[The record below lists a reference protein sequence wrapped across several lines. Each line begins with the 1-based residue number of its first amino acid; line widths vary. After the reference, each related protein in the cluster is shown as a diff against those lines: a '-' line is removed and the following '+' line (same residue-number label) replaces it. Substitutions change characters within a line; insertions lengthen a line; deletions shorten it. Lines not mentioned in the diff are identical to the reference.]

1 MRPPLTIA
9 SSAAVWRPGTPTESK
24 AYGRALLA
32 LAQQDPRIVCLGAD
46 LTGPTET
53 DLFRDTLPDRFFN
66 LGIAE
71 ANLMCVASG
80 MARSGDIPF
89 VNTFGVFATR
99 RAMDQ
104 VTLQI
109 AYPRANV
116 KLVGFMPGLTSP
128 GGPTH
133 QATDDVALMRALPGM
148 VVVEPACGSHVAP
161 LLAQLAAHS
170 GPAYMR
176 IKRGDLP
183 LLFAPESLPPL
194 GRAQVVRP
202 GRDGWILASGVMVT
216 LALEAL
222 EALAGRGLEVGLANV
237 TSLKPL
243 DTALIRE
250 LAQAG
255 KPLLVAENHSIV
267 GGLGSAVAELIAEA
281 GLALPF
287 ARLGVA
293 DVFAEGASAPYLFER
308 YGLSAGAIAGRFAAL
323 AGRAGVLHHQK
334 EGGS

>member
-9 SSAAVWRPGTPTESK
+9 SSAAVWRDGTPTESK

-32 LAQQDPRIVCLGAD
+32 MAQQDPHIVCLGAD

-53 DLFRDTLPDRFFN
+53 DLFRDGIPERFFN

-99 RAMDQ
+99 RSFDQ

-109 AYPRANV
+109 AYPKANV
-116 KLVGFMPGLTSP
+116 KIVGFMPGLTSP

-133 QATDDVALMRALPGM
+133 QATDDVALMRSLPGM
-148 VVVEPACGSHVAP
+148 VVVEPACASHVAP
-161 LLAQLAAHS
+161 LLAQLAAHR

-183 LLFAPESLPPL
+183 KLFAPESLPPL
-194 GRAQVVRP
+194 GKAQIVRP
-202 GRDGWILASGVMVT
+202 GRDGWILASGVMAT
-216 LALEAL
+216 LALEAI
-222 EALAGRGLEVGLANV
+222 EALAEQGLEVGLANF
-237 TSLKPL
+237 TALKPL
-243 DTALIRE
+243 DADLVRR
-250 LAQAG
+250 LAAEG
-255 KPLLVAENHSIV
+255 KPVMVAENHSVI
-267 GGLGSAVAELIAEA
+267 GGLGSAVAEAIAEA
-281 GLALPF
+281 GIATRFL
-287 ARLGVA
+287 RLGVD
-293 DVFAEGASAPYLFER
+293 DVFAEGASAPYLFET
-308 YGLSAGAIAGRFAAL
+308 YGLSAAAIARRFAAL
-323 AGRAGVLHHQK
+323 AAPR
-334 EGGS
+334 

>member
-1 MRPPLTIA
+1 MRAPLTIA
-9 SSAAVWRPGTPTESK
+9 SSAAVWRDGTPTESK

-32 LAQQDPRIVCLGAD
+32 LAEQDPRVVCLGAD

-53 DLFRDTLPDRFFN
+53 DLFRDRIPERFFN

-99 RAMDQ
+99 RAFDQ

-133 QATDDVALMRALPGM
+133 QATDDIALMRALPGM
-148 VVVEPACGSHVAP
+148 VVVEPACASHVAP
-161 LLAQLAAHS
+161 LLAQLVAHD

-183 LLFAPESLPPL
+183 RLFDAQSLPPL
-194 GRAQVVRP
+194 GKAQIVRR
-202 GRDGWILASGVMVT
+202 GRDGWILASGVMVS

-222 EALAGRGLEVGLANV
+222 EALAEQGIEVGLVNFPSV
-237 TSLKPL
+237 KPL
-243 DTALIRE
+243 DVTLIRE
-250 LAQAG
+250 LAATR
-255 KPLLVAENHSIV
+255 KPVLVAENHSVI
-267 GGLGSAVAELIAEA
+267 GGLGSAVAEVIAEA
-281 GLALPF
+281 GVATRF
-287 ARLGVA
+287 ARLGVD
-293 DVFAEGASAPYLFER
+293 DVFAEGAGAPYLFQT
-308 YGLSAGAIAGRFAAL
+308 YGLSAVAIAGRFSAL
-323 AGRAGVLHHQK
+323 AGR
-334 EGGS
+334 S

>member
-9 SSAAVWRPGTPTESK
+9 SSAAFWRDGTPTESK
-24 AYGRALLA
+24 AYGRGLLA

-53 DLFRDTLPDRFFN
+53 DLFRDTIPERFFN

-99 RAMDQ
+99 RSMDQ

-109 AYPRANV
+109 AYPQANV

-133 QATDDVALMRALPGM
+133 QATDDIALMRALPGM
-148 VVVEPACGSHVAP
+148 VVVEPACATHVAP
-161 LLAQLAAHS
+161 LLAQLAAHK

-183 LLFAPESLPPL
+183 RLFTPESLPPL
-194 GRAQVVRP
+194 GKAQIVRP

-216 LALEAL
+216 LAMEAL
-222 EALAGRGLEVGLANV
+222 EALAAEGIQPGLVNVGTV
-237 TSLKPL
+237 KPL
-243 DTALIRE
+243 DIALVRE
-250 LAQAG
+250 LAAGG
-255 KPLLVAENHSIV
+255 KPILVAENHSVI
-267 GGLGSAVAELIAEA
+267 GGLGSAVAEIIAEA
-281 GLALPF
+281 GLAVPF
-287 ARLGVA
+287 GRLGVA
-293 DVFAEGASAPYLFER
+293 DVFAEGASAPYLFQT
-308 YGLSAGAIAGRFAAL
+308 YGLSAATIANRFGALRGRN
-323 AGRAGVLHHQK
+323 
-334 EGGS
+334 

>member
-1 MRPPLTIA
+1 MRQPLTIA
-9 SSAAVWRPGTPTESK
+9 SSAAFWRDGTPTESK

-53 DLFRDTLPDRFFN
+53 DLFRDTIPERFFN

-104 VTLQI
+104 VALQI
-109 AYPRANV
+109 AYPQANV
-116 KLVGFMPGLTSP
+116 KLIGFMPGLTSP

-133 QATDDVALMRALPGM
+133 QATDDIALMRALPGM
-148 VVVEPACGSHVAP
+148 VVVEPACATHVAP
-161 LLAQLAAHS
+161 LLAQLVAHR

-183 LLFAPESLPPL
+183 RLFMPDSLPPL
-194 GRAQVVRP
+194 GKAQVVRP

-216 LALEAL
+216 LAMEAL
-222 EALAGRGLEVGLANV
+222 EALAVQGIQAGLVNIATV
-237 TSLKPL
+237 KPL
-243 DTALIRE
+243 DVALVRD
-250 LAQAG
+250 LAAGG
-255 KPLLVAENHSIV
+255 KPILVAENHSVI
-267 GGLGSAVAELIAEA
+267 GGLGSAVAEVIAEA
-281 GLALPF
+281 GLAVRF

-293 DVFAEGASAPYLFER
+293 DVFAEGASAPYLFQT
-308 YGLSAGAIAGRFAAL
+308 YGLSAAAIANRFGALCGR
-323 AGRAGVLHHQK
+323 
-334 EGGS
+334 S

>member
-9 SSAAVWRPGTPTESK
+9 SSAAVWRDGTPTESK

-53 DLFRDTLPDRFFN
+53 DLFRDNIPERFFN

-99 RAMDQ
+99 RSMDQ

-109 AYPRANV
+109 AYPQANV

-133 QATDDVALMRALPGM
+133 QATDDIALMRALPGM
-148 VVVEPACGSHVAP
+148 VVVEPACATHVAP
-161 LLAQLAAHS
+161 LLAQLVAHK

-183 LLFAPESLPPL
+183 KLFDAESLPPL
-194 GRAQVVRP
+194 GKAQVVRP
-202 GRDGWILASGVMVT
+202 GRDGWILASGVMVA

-222 EALAGRGLEVGLANV
+222 EALAAQGIQAGLVNVG
-237 TSLKPL
+237 TLKPL
-243 DTALIRE
+243 DVALVRD
-250 LAQAG
+250 LAAG
-255 KPLLVAENHSIV
+255 GRPILVAENHSIV
-267 GGLGSAVAELIAEA
+267 GGLGSAVAEVIAEA
-281 GLALPF
+281 GLAVRF

-293 DVFAEGASAPYLFER
+293 DVFAEGASAPYLFDR
-308 YGLSAGAIAGRFAAL
+308 YGLSAAMIANRFGTLCGR
-323 AGRAGVLHHQK
+323 
-334 EGGS
+334 S